1 MDTSTTLLH
10 AKSAFILSQVRLLTS
25 PLSPSTTWSSFA
37 PPTTESP
44 FPAKAIDTAISRLN
58 EKLKK
63 HNKNVYSAPS
73 QRHVA
78 EQLDALYWNQV
89 LEEDGEAD
97 LDALAISR
105 DADLTSSEV
114 IEGLPEQ
121 LQDLQI
127 HRTDQTPSDAETTRY
142 AILRKRLLD
151 AARRRDTQKKR
162 MEGYRALQ
170 EVLEPLE
177 GSRENVQPNLVT
189 RDGELGRELDR
200 MRVLCAR
207 VASGVGEVQGEEKGL
222 GEGVGE
228 RERLKGALDLT

>member
-10 AKSAFILSQVRLLTS
+10 AKSAFILSQVRLLSS

-37 PPTTESP
+37 PPTTEP
-44 FPAKAIDTAISRLN
+44 PLPAKAISTAISRLN
-58 EKLKK
+58 EKLKQ

-89 LEEDGEAD
+89 LEEDTEAG
-97 LDALAISR
+97 LDALAVTR
-105 DADLTSSEV
+105 DVDLTSSEIV
-114 IEGLPEQ
+114 EGLPET
-121 LQDLQI
+121 LSDLQI
-127 HRTDQTPSDAETTRY
+127 HTHQTLSDADSTRY
-142 AILRKRLLD
+142 AILRKRLLE

-177 GSRENVQPNLVT
+177 GARENVQPNLVT
-189 RDGELGRELDR
+189 KDGELGRELDR